1 MTIYRMSYGPPVY
14 KQSKAGIA
22 KGYQIYKA

>member
-14 KQSKAGIA
+14 KQPKAGII
-22 KGYQIYKA
+22 KGYQINKA